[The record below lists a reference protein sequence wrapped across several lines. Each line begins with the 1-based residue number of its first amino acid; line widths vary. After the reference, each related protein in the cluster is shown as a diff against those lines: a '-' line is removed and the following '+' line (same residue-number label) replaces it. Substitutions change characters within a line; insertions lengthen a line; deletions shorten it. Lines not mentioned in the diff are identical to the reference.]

1 MFELSPDLIKID
13 RTKNKQ
19 WLAWQHTTG
28 PTVTRQIQDPLA
40 VTHLEN

>member
-19 WLAWQHTTG
+19 WLAWQHTTNG
-28 PTVTRQIQDPLA
+28 MGMFTTYY
-40 VTHLEN
+40 